1 MARRTGQKNADDFTQ
16 LKQFASSDE
25 IDRGVT
31 KLQNC
36 LLEVQRLKS
45 EYVRYDDQK
54 TRNAELRIRVSIL
67 EVFGRNSPEY
77 GEYKDH
83 TIFHPQMGFV
93 RSESQRIALDNENQ
107 NSFIQSI
114 PQTEEMLNSLIRGL
128 WEKRTEMA
136 LLPDAQTRVAFQNLS
151 LHPAIAQSCN
161 NIYQSGHY
169 REAVLNASI
178 ALVNLVKQ
186 KCGQFSLD
194 GSGLMS
200 NVFSPNK
207 PVLAFNELKDQTD
220 KDEQEGLMHLFM
232 GAVLALR
239 NPRAHAL
246 FDDSPELALDYI
258 AFLSM
263 LAKRLDTTTRR

>member
-1 MARRTGQKNADDFTQ
+1 MAKRTGQKNPDDFTQ
-16 LKQFASSDE
+16 LKQFASTDE
-25 IDRGVT
+25 IDRALR
-31 KLQNC
+31 KLQKG
-36 LLEVQRLKS
+36 LFEVQTLRS
-45 EYVRYDDQK
+45 AYVRYDDQK
-54 TRNAELRIRVSIL
+54 TRNAELSIRVSIL
-67 EVFGRNSPEY
+67 EIFGRNSPEY
-77 GEYKDH
+77 GEYKDYS
-83 TIFHPQMGFV
+83 IFQPELALV
-93 RSESQRIALDNENQ
+93 RSESQRIALDNDNQ
-107 NSFIQSI
+107 NRFTQSI

-128 WEKRTEMA
+128 WDKRTEMS
-136 LLPDAQTRVAFQNLS
+136 LMPDAQTRVAFQNLS
-151 LHPAIAQSCN
+151 LHSAIAQSSRDT
-161 NIYQSGHY
+161 YQTGHY

-186 KCGQFSLD
+186 KSGQYSQD

-200 NVFSPNK
+200 NVFSANK

-239 NPRAHAL
+239 NPRAHSL

-263 LAKRLDTTTRR
+263 LAKRLDTATRR

>member
-1 MARRTGQKNADDFTQ
+1 MAKRTGHKSPDDFTE
-16 LKQFASSDE
+16 LKQFASTDE
-25 IDRGVT
+25 VDRAIR

-36 LLEVQRLKS
+36 LFEVQRLKS

-54 TRNAELRIRVSIL
+54 TRSAELNIKVSIL
-67 EVFGRNSPEY
+67 EAFGRNSPEY

-83 TIFHPQMGFV
+83 TIFQPQMAFV
-93 RSESQRIALDNENQ
+93 RSESQRIALENENQ
-107 NSFIQSI
+107 TRFTQSI

-128 WEKRTEMA
+128 WEKRTQMA
-136 LLPDAQTRVAFQNLS
+136 SLPDAQTRVAFQNLS
-151 LHPAIAQSCN
+151 LHPAIAQSCSN
-161 NIYQSGHY
+161 TYQSAHY

-186 KCGQFSLD
+186 KSGQYSLD
-194 GSGLMS
+194 GAGLMS
-200 NVFSPNK
+200 NIFSANK

-220 KDEQEGLMHLFM
+220 KDEQEGLMHLFI

-263 LAKRLDTTTRR
+263 LAKRLETATRR